1 MNLLEDLRALFAFLT
16 FSFESKFP
24 SLSTR
29 RGISGTVVAVTI
41 AALIIIGGVTIYI
54 LATSSGV
61 TTTSPYP

>member
-1 MNLLEDLRALFAFLT
+1 MNMLGNLRALYTFLT

-29 RGISGTVVAVTI
+29 RVVAVTI